1 MTIGNTQDRRQFI
14 QDKLSLMTD
23 QTSSDRIATLKEIA
37 ATLLSFSP
45 ANEAPLKTEQPHL
58 PETGT
63 VVGRLSNVYGPDYTA
78 IHFDLSE
85 GQTGRVNPRVTNQQ
99 VQEANRVVQRYAR
112 EEQNPLLIFTLPDDS
127 GIQFVTGNPSLSNPD
142 RLDDVLRV
150 STYWDNWN
158 RTALDCL
165 DRIGDAIARGEWPEQ
180 AFQSG
185 LSVQPVTDQFFK
197 DYKAAYDDAVELI
210 ASQLDRA
217 DAEQFTQTLFN
228 RLLFIHFVS
237 RKGWLKFNGDTD
249 YLNALW
255 RDYRANAGQSNFY
268 IERLTALFFAGLN
281 NPQSMDLM
289 RDNPAM
295 HALIGEVPF
304 LNGGLFEEDGLDRRA
319 VGAVPDAAIAPLL
332 GDGRE
337 PGLLNR
343 YNFTVME
350 ATPLDTEVA
359 VDPEM
364 LGKLFEETVNER
376 HSNGAY
382 YTPRP
387 VVAFMCREAIKGY
400 LEGRGIAGLDVDKIT
415 ALVDNRNPEAIT
427 TQQALEVANA
437 VAAMKAVDPACG
449 SGAFLLGMMQE
460 ILTLNDTLFRA
471 GKTPESLYRQKLDI
485 IANNVYGADKDALAV
500 STAMLR
506 LWLSL
511 AVDYDGEG
519 TPAPLPNLDL
529 KLAVGDAIAGPNPQQ
544 LDLTWLSI
552 DHSGLANNI
561 AEYTTA
567 QGQRKANLKREI
579 EQTKQ
584 ALRENMGDAAP
595 NGVVEWRIDFAD
607 VTLNGGFD
615 VVIANPPYV
624 QLQANSGE
632 LANLYKNCGYDTL
645 ARTGESVP
653 ALL

>member
-14 QDKLSLMTD
+14 QDKLSLMTE
-23 QTSSDRIATLKEIA
+23 QISSDRIATLKEVA

-85 GQTGRVNPRVTNQQ
+85 GRTGRVNPRVTNQQ

-150 STYWDNWN
+150 STYWDSQN

-185 LSVQPVTDQFFK
+185 LSVQPVTDEFFN
-197 DYKAAYDDAVELI
+197 DYKESYDRTV
-210 ASQLDRA
+210 ASLSTSIKREE
-217 DAEQFTQTLFN
+217 AEEFTQILFN
-228 RLLFIHFVS
+228 RLLFIHFIS
-237 RKGWLKFNGDTD
+237 KKGWTTWKGSPDYLRALWTD
-249 YLNALW
+249 YQRNWEQTNFHSDRLAVLFHQGMNTPEEE
-255 RDYRANAGQSNFY
+255 RDPETESIIGQ
-268 IERLTALFFAGLN
+268 
-281 NPQSMDLM
+281 
-289 RDNPAM
+289 
-295 HALIGEVPF
+295 VPF
-304 LNGGLFEEDGLDRRA
+304 LNGGLFDRNELDTRGVQVDDDIISRIIGPEGLFSQ
-319 VGAVPDAAIAPLL
+319 
-332 GDGRE
+332 
-337 PGLLNR
+337 

-400 LEGRGIAGLDVDKIT
+400 LEGRGIAGLDADKIT
-415 ALVDNRNPEAIT
+415 ALVETATPMPSPPSRRWKPPT
-427 TQQALEVANA
+427 
-437 VAAMKAVDPACG
+437 
-449 SGAFLLGMMQE
+449 LLPG
-460 ILTLNDTLFRA
+460 
-471 GKTPESLYRQKLDI
+471 
-485 IANNVYGADKDALAV
+485 
-500 STAMLR
+500 
-506 LWLSL
+506 
-511 AVDYDGEG
+511 
-519 TPAPLPNLDL
+519 
-529 KLAVGDAIAGPNPQQ
+529 
-544 LDLTWLSI
+544 
-552 DHSGLANNI
+552 
-561 AEYTTA
+561 
-567 QGQRKANLKREI
+567 
-579 EQTKQ
+579 
-584 ALRENMGDAAP
+584 
-595 NGVVEWRIDFAD
+595 
-607 VTLNGGFD
+607 
-615 VVIANPPYV
+615 
-624 QLQANSGE
+624 
-632 LANLYKNCGYDTL
+632 
-645 ARTGESVP
+645 
-653 ALL
+653 